1 MGFGVDAHSMLPA
14 SDANSPHSAV
24 RIATSDELD
33 VLLSGAALD
42 VTRIDERM
50 ALEETWFL
58 GLRLN
63 RGVELSRVECEF
75 GAAALPRDLLGE
87 FESNGLLAVENGWAR
102 LTARG
107 RLLSNEVFSR
117 FLA

>member
-1 MGFGVDAHSMLPA
+1 MLPA
-14 SDANSPHSAV
+14 GDAGSRHSAV
-24 RIATSDELD
+24 RIATSDELE
-33 VLLSGAALD
+33 VLLSDAALD
-42 VTRIDERM
+42 VTRIDEPM

-63 RGVELSRVECEF
+63 RGVELSHVECEF
-75 GAAALPRDLLGE
+75 GEAALHRELLGE
-87 FESNGLLAVENGWAR
+87 LESNGLLAVENGWVR